1 MMRACAHISFVA
13 LLSGAAFGQST
24 PTKPAFQIADV
35 HVSGYARNPI
45 MQGGVLRAGR
55 YELRQATMLDLIKT
69 AYGVDL
75 NTVVGGP
82 SWLESDR
89 FDVTAKAPPATS
101 AETVNLML
109 QELLTDRFKLVV
121 HKDMKP
127 MPRFVLTVG
136 KGKPKL
142 KEADGSGEPGCQG
155 QPPAQPSPD
164 TIPLQEFSC
173 RNMTMA
179 ALAAFLLRQ
188 APSYLTSPVL
198 DSTGIKGVWD
208 FDIKWTMKGL
218 LPLAG
223 TEGITVFDAV
233 DKQLGL
239 KLESQRV
246 PIPVLVVDSV
256 NQKPTANSP
265 GAMTSLPPPPAPEF
279 EVASVRPSPPGAQ
292 PGGGG
297 FQPGGRYEVHGFSLY
312 GMIRQAWD
320 INTPPGEEIPGTPK
334 WLNRDSPRFDI
345 VATVPAAA
353 TASGTQI
360 YNDDLRAMMRAL
372 LVDRFKMVTHY
383 EDRPMD
389 AYTLVADK
397 PKLKKAAP
405 SNRTGCKWGPSGAQ
419 RNLGDGPTTV
429 ATCQNVTMAQFV
441 EQLQSIAPTY
451 ISYPVLDA
459 TGIDGAWDITLTF
472 SALNSNLAGGGGA
485 RGGGPP
491 SAGSGGLS
499 DPNGEISLFSAI
511 DKQLGLKLEMHKR
524 PEPVLVIDHIEEKPT
539 AN

>member
-1 MMRACAHISFVA
+1 MMRAFARISFVA

-35 HVSGYARNPI
+35 HVSAHARNPI
-45 MQGGVLRAGR
+45 MQGGMLRAGR

-69 AYGVDL
+69 AYGVDP

-82 SWLESDR
+82 SWLESYR
-89 FDVTAKAPPATS
+89 FDVIAKAPPATS

-121 HKDMKP
+121 HNDMKLG
-127 MPRFVLTVG
+127 PRFVLTVG
-136 KGKPKL
+136 KGKPKM

-155 QPPAQPSPD
+155 QPAPPSPD
-164 TIPLQEFSC
+164 TIPLQVFSC

-179 ALAAFLLRQ
+179 AFAAFLLRQ

-198 DSTGIKGVWD
+198 DSTAIKGAWD
-208 FDIKWTMKGL
+208 FDLKWTMKGML
-218 LPLAG
+218 SLAG

-239 KLESQRV
+239 KLEPQMV
-246 PIPVLVVDSV
+246 PIPVLIVDSV
-256 NQKPTANSP
+256 NPKPTPNSP
-265 GAMTSLPPPPAPEF
+265 GVITSLPPSPAPEF
-279 EVASVRPSPPGAQ
+279 EVASVRPSPPGTP

-297 FQPGGRYEVHGFSLY
+297 LQPGGRYEVHGFSLL

-320 INTPPGEEIPGTPK
+320 VNTPPGEEIPGTPK
-334 WLNRDSPRFDI
+334 WLNLYSPLFDI
-345 VATVPAAA
+345 VTTAPAA
-353 TASGTQI
+353 TIASGTQI
-360 YNDDLRAMMRAL
+360 YDDDLRAMMRAL

-383 EDRPMD
+383 EDRPKD

-429 ATCQNVTMAQFV
+429 ASCQNVTMAQFV
-441 EQLQSIAPTY
+441 ERLQSIAPTY
-451 ISYPVLDA
+451 IWYPVLDA

-472 SALNSNLAGGGGA
+472 SALNPNLAGGGGA

-491 SAGSGGLS
+491 SAGAGGLS
-499 DPNGEISLFSAI
+499 DPNGAISLFNAI

-524 PEPVLVIDHIEEKPT
+524 PEPVFVIDHIEEKPT
-539 AN
+539 DN

>member
-1 MMRACAHISFVA
+1 MMRAFAHISFVA

-35 HVSGYARNPI
+35 HVSAHARNPT
-45 MQGGVLRAGR
+45 MQGGVFRSGR

-69 AYGVDL
+69 AYGVDPE
-75 NTVVGGP
+75 TVVGGP

-89 FDVTAKAPPATS
+89 FDVVAKAPPATS

-121 HKDMKP
+121 HKDMKLG
-127 MPRFVLTVG
+127 PRLVLTVG
-136 KGKPKL
+136 KGKPKM
-142 KEADGSGEPGCQG
+142 KETDGSGEAGCQG
-155 QPPAQPSPD
+155 QPPTPPSPD
-164 TIPLQEFSC
+164 TIPLQVFSC

-179 ALAAFLLRQ
+179 AFAAFLLRQ
-188 APSYLTSPVL
+188 APAYLTSPVL
-198 DSTGIKGVWD
+198 DSTGIKGAWD
-208 FDIKWTMKGL
+208 FDVKWTMKGML
-218 LPLAG
+218 SLAG

-239 KLESQRV
+239 KLEPQMV
-246 PIPVLVVDSV
+246 PIPVLIVDSV

-265 GAMTSLPPPPAPEF
+265 GVMTSLPSSPAPEF
-279 EVASVRPSPPGAQ
+279 EVASVRPSGPGT
-292 PGGGG
+292 PIGGGG
-297 FQPGGRYEVHGFSLY
+297 LQPGGRYEVHGFPLLA
-312 GMIRQAWD
+312 MIRQAWD

-334 WLNRDSPRFDI
+334 WLNRGSPLFDI

-353 TASGTQI
+353 IASGTRV
-360 YNDDLRAMMRAL
+360 YDDDLRAMMRAL

-397 PKLKKAAP
+397 PKLKKADP
-405 SNRTGCKWGPSGAQ
+405 SNRTGCKWGPSGTQ

-429 ATCQNVTMAQFV
+429 ATCQNVTMSQFV
-441 EQLQSIAPTY
+441 EQLQNIAPTY
-451 ISYPVLDA
+451 IGYPVLDA
-459 TGIDGAWDITLTF
+459 TGIDGAWDFTLTF
-472 SALNSNLAGGGGA
+472 SAVNLNLNLGAGA

-491 SAGSGGLS
+491 SPGAGGLS
-499 DPNGEISLFSAI
+499 DPNGELSLFNAI

-524 PEPVLVIDHIEEKPT
+524 PEPLFVIDHIEEKPT
-539 AN
+539 DN

>member
-1 MMRACAHISFVA
+1 MMRAFAYISFA
-13 LLSGAAFGQST
+13 FLSGAAFGQST

-35 HVSGYARNPI
+35 HVSAHANNPI
-45 MQGGVLRAGR
+45 IQGGVLRAGR

-69 AYGVDL
+69 AYGL
-75 NTVVGGP
+75 EPNMVVGGP

-89 FDVTAKAPPATS
+89 FDVIAKVPRASS

-109 QELLTDRFKLVV
+109 QELLADRFKLVV

-127 MPRFVLTVG
+127 EPEFLLTVG

-142 KEADGSGEPGCQG
+142 KETDGSGEPGCQP
-155 QPPAQPSPD
+155 QTQLPPSPD
-164 TIPLQEFSC
+164 TIPPQMFSC

-179 ALAAFLLRQ
+179 AFAAFLFRL
-188 APSYLTSPVL
+188 APSYVTSPVL
-198 DSTGIKGVWD
+198 DSTGIKGAWD

-218 LPLAG
+218 LSLAG

-239 KLESQRV
+239 KLELQSI

-256 NQKPTANSP
+256 KQKPTANSP
-265 GAMTSLPPPPAPEF
+265 GVMTSLPPSPAPAF
-279 EVASVRPSPPGAQ
+279 EVASVRPSPPGTP

-297 FQPGGRYEVHGFSLY
+297 LQPGGRYEVHGFSLL
-312 GMIRQAWD
+312 GLIRQAWD
-320 INTPPGEEIPGTPK
+320 VNTPPGDEIPGTPK
-334 WLNRDSPRFDI
+334 WLTRDSPRFDI
-345 VATVPAAA
+345 VAKVPAAA
-353 TASGTQI
+353 IESGARV

-372 LVDRFKMVTHY
+372 LVDRFKMGTHY
-383 EDRPMD
+383 EDRPVD

-397 PKLKKAAP
+397 PKLTKADP

-419 RNLGDGPTTV
+419 RGLGDGPTTV

-459 TGIDGAWDITLTF
+459 TRIDGAWDFTLTF
-472 SALNSNLAGGGGA
+472 SAVNPNLGGGG
-485 RGGGPP
+485 RGGGLPL
-491 SAGSGGLS
+491 AGAGGPS
-499 DPNGEISLFSAI
+499 DPNGAISLFNAI
-511 DKQLGLKLEMHKR
+511 DKQLGLKLEMHR
-524 PEPVLVIDHIEEKPT
+524 RLEPVFVIDHIEEKPT
-539 AN
+539 DN